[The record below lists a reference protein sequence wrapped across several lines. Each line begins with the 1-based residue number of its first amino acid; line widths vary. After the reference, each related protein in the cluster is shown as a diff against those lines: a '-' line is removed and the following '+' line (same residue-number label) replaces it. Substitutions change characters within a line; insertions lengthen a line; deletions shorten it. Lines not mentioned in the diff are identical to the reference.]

1 MGFKSSEAVV
11 VVVADFCVWVG
22 AACIRGLGEHGES
35 VEHGGLCELGVRPHA
50 MRSRAQELK
59 RWVVNSI
66 GNTASSASHVP

>member
-22 AACIRGLGEHGES
+22 AACIGGLG
-35 VEHGGLCELGVRPHA
+35 EHGGLCELGVRPHA